1 MEAKVTA
8 LPLFPLNVVLFPG
21 QSLPL
26 HIFEKRYRIMIQQCI
41 DNNEPFGVVLA
52 YEHDVPVSV
61 GTSARISDYNKLP
74 DGRFEIMTV
83 GEARFKIHSVRVS
96 EHGYLIGEVTFEP
109 FSGEAP
115 RKQVADM
122 ARQLRRMIAL
132 LTDANGTRIS
142 IDTFPSDPADLA
154 VLAVIAL
161 RLPLDRKQGMLNHDS
176 LPLLVQSVLEEI
188 NEENKRLWSITH
200 ADPPLEIEHG
210 VSLN

>member
-41 DNNEPFGVVLA
+41 DANEPFGVVLA
-52 YEHDVPVSV
+52 YEHDMPVSV

-83 GEARFKIHSVRVS
+83 GEARFRIHSTRIS

-115 RKQVADM
+115 RQQVVDL
-122 ARQLRRMIAL
+122 ARKLRRLIGL
-132 LTDANGTRIS
+132 LSDTSGTRVAIES
-142 IDTFPSDPADLA
+142 FPSDPADLA
-154 VLAVIAL
+154 VLGVIAL
-161 RLPLDRKQGMLNHDS
+161 RMSLDRRQDMLNHDA
-176 LPLLVQSVLEEI
+176 LPTFVSAVLTEI
-188 NEENKRLWSITH
+188 GEENQRLSTI
-200 ADPPLEIEHG
+200 AQAEPPLEIEHG